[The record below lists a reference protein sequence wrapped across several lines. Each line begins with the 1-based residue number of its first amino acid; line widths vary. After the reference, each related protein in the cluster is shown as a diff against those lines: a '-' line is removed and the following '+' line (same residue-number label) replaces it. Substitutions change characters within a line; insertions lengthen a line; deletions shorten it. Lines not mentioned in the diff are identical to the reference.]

1 MSQCIQVDFFT
12 NDGVCPCGGNDGI
25 ILGFRFS
32 SLFGLEAIEVNV
44 NKYPLMGTTD
54 RMFVGDT
61 NPIMIR
67 IDAMMNGRFFMG
79 LVESSSF
86 DDDNND
92 DGDDNNDGD
101 DDGEVVNSLSL

>member
-1 MSQCIQVDFFT
+1 MDPSGFFT

-25 ILGFRFS
+25 IGFRFS
-32 SLFGLEAIEVNV
+32 SLFGLDAIKVNV
-44 NKYPLMGTTD
+44 NKYPLMDTTD

-79 LVESSSF
+79 LVESSSCD
-86 DDDNND
+86 DDDN
-92 DGDDNNDGD
+92 DDNNGD
-101 DDGEVVNSLSL
+101 DDDDGDGEVVNSLSL